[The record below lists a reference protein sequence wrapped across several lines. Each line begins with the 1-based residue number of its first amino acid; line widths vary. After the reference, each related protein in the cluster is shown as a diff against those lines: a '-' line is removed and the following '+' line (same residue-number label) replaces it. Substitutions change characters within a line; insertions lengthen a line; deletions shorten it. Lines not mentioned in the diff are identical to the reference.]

1 MREQPA
7 GSNHQDPIP
16 DSLPCTCTSLGSCSR
31 LCACVLS
38 RNSCVQLR
46 DPLDCSPLVSSVHGI
61 LQVRLLEWGCHT
73 LLQGI
78 FPTQGPH
85 TGLPHCR
92 QIIYRLSHQRSPPGS
107 LLGESDK
114 LHVQQLVTQVVFVYL
129 PGGCLL
135 RCPSPPAHASSA
147 YPPLIRLFPTSSTDI
162 YKL

>member
-1 MREQPA
+1 MGCGHICVIQ
-7 GSNHQDPIP
+7 
-16 DSLPCTCTSLGSCSR
+16 DSLPTR
-31 LCACVLS
+31 LPATLCLVAQLCLTLCDPVHQPARFLS
-38 RNSCVQLR
+38 
-46 DPLDCSPLVSSVHGI
+46 PWASPGKNIGV
-61 LQVRLLEWGCHT
+61 GCHA

-92 QIIYRLSHQRSPPGS
+92 QILYRLSHQRSPPGS

-114 LHVQQLVTQVVFVYL
+114 LHVQQLVMQVVFVYS

-135 RCPSPPAHASSA
+135 RCSSPPAHASSA
-147 YPPLIRLFPTSSTDI
+147 YPPLIRLFPTNSTDI